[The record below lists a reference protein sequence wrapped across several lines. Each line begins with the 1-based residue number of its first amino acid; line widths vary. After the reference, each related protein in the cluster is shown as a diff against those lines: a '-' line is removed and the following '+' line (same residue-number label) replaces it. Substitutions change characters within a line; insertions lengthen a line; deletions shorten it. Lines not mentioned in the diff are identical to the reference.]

1 MTLYTNGSKP
11 ATEDEIISAAAAIQ
25 SGRRKSRRGGR
36 KPALSKTARLDAKM
50 RLEAGESANAV
61 ARDLGV
67 SWSTIAKLRES
78 DGR

>member
-36 KPALSKTARLDAKM
+36 KPALSKTARLDALV
-50 RLEAGESANAV
+50 RVEAGESIPKV
-61 ARDLGV
+61 AEAFGV
-67 SWSTIAKLRES
+67 SESTIRRIK
-78 DGR
+78 